1 MAQEISAQLNTEE
14 RLFLSLL
21 ADAVHGRNC
30 FDPVQVDWQAV
41 FSLARKH
48 HVLPMIVEAAY
59 ACPGLPGALLGQAQ
73 AASMSIVIRQT
84 LRTRAFLALYEK
96 LRSAGHEPVVVKGAI
111 CRSFYPQPDQRPS
124 GDEDLL
130 IDPAELQAVHAF
142 LLSAGLTTDTP
153 ELLAEPVHEI
163 TYTDGEALRIE
174 LHTSL
179 FPPDSRAYGDL
190 NALFSGALARTVTVP
205 IEGTPIRTLASTD
218 HLLYLIC
225 HAYKHFLHAGVGI
238 RQICDMERMASV
250 FAKEIDWGIIF
261 ESCRRNNMEV
271 FAAALFRIGE
281 KYLGFASP
289 EVFASI
295 ETDEAMLLNDI
306 LSAGVYVTSDN
317 MDRVHSSTIT
327 LEAVAAQRQCRQ
339 SRGALSSLFPSRAYM
354 ERHFRYVKKHPWLL
368 PLAWAQRIWNYLTHR
383 SGERSVS
390 PAESVRIGNRRV
402 QLLKEYGILR

>member
-21 ADAVHGRNC
+21 ADAVHGRSC
-30 FDPVQVDWQAV
+30 AEPVQADWQAV
-41 FSLARKH
+41 FSLAGKH

-59 ACPGLPGALLGQAQ
+59 ACPGLPEALFGQAQ
-73 AASMSIVIRQT
+73 AAAMDIVIRQT
-84 LRTRAFLALYEK
+84 LRTRAFLTLYEK
-96 LRSAGHEPVVVKGAI
+96 LRAAGHEPVVVKGAV
-111 CRSFYPQPDQRPS
+111 CRSLYPQPDQRPS

-130 IDPAELQAVHAF
+130 IDLAELPAVHAF
-142 LLSAGLTTDTP
+142 LLSVGLTTDTP
-153 ELLAEPVHEI
+153 ELPAEPVHEI

-205 IEGTPIRTLASTD
+205 IEGTPIRTLAPTD

-225 HAYKHFLHAGVGI
+225 HAYKHFLHAGIGI
-238 RQICDMERMASV
+238 RQICDIALFSLRYET
-250 FAKEIDWGIIF
+250 EIDW
-261 ESCRRNNMEV
+261 EV
-271 FAAALFRIGE
+271 LQNVCERLNLEQLVKAMYAIADKHLGLRSPVCFADGDI
-281 KYLGFASP
+281 
-289 EVFASI
+289 
-295 ETDEAMLLNDI
+295 DELPLLADI
-306 LSAGVYVTSDN
+306 LTGGVYGASDDN
-317 MDRVHSSTIT
+317 RQHSSTIT
-327 LEAVAAQRQCRQ
+327 LNAVSAQRQGSRP
-339 SRGALSSLFPSRAYM
+339 RGALSSLFPSRAYM